1 MGAFHTLA
9 LALAPRF
16 IQHVILRRE
25 ASRTDIPALRMAR
38 PLPAHAPRY
47 HALSCHW
54 ERAVDGS
61 LVAHWVTGGEDPSSR
76 EAPDGRACALLRE
89 VPRGLIDAARN
100 FERRGFVPALIA
112 MSRMARMN
120 QARGFRR

>member
-16 IQHVILRRE
+16 VLHVILRRE
-25 ASRTDIPALRMAR
+25 ASRTDIPALRMAG
-38 PLPAHAPRY
+38 PMPVHAPRH

-61 LVAHWVTGGEDPSSR
+61 LVAHWVTGDEDAPS
-76 EAPDGRACALLRE
+76 PDGRACALLRE

-100 FERRGFVPALIA
+100 FERRGSVPALIA

-120 QARGFRR
+120 QSRGFRR